1 MQQSY
6 FIPRWLWPII
16 PSILC
21 LNYAQMF
28 HFDYMHVLVLRPLL
42 HFASLFVFDLDGFGY
57 NCVADRDVELYGI
70 TASFFWGVPLC
81 FVILGLVTNLTPLLK
96 RRGLAWQTTKTVN
109 CIGHFL
115 QVASTTMAS
124 VGLLPFMCY
133 DHPNGNWVVNFM
145 LKFSVAD
152 RKGLILSRSFLGP
165 GIHQRGKQ
173 SILKYSNTLCG
184 SAEHLSMQ
192 IIGTSLLVLSVS
204 FFSMCCFAAWKAPT
218 WSAGPKAS
226 SRIPAIVF
234 LIQRFRPSKWWFGL
248 IIVGRG
254 CCLLEIVKRC
264 EKTLE
269 HIGTLLGNLNRDL
282 RLVYTFMLLSQTCSQ
297 EPRRNCKQLRIS
309 YCTNQVQHPEKS
321 KATRAKLPPIWGED

>member
-1 MQQSY
+1 MAPSPFWRYPIFSNPSGLFLLVYKYQLSTISRYQFNGSKCNSRTSFRDGCGPSY
-6 FIPRWLWPII
+6 
-16 PSILC
+16 PS
-21 LNYAQMF
+21 YSAQMF

-81 FVILGLVTNLTPLLK
+81 FVILGLVTNLSPLLK

-269 HIGTLLGNLNRDL
+269 HIGTL
-282 RLVYTFMLLSQTCSQ
+282 
-297 EPRRNCKQLRIS
+297 
-309 YCTNQVQHPEKS
+309 
-321 KATRAKLPPIWGED
+321 